1 VGGFDDGDNVK
12 RVILAL
18 VALIGTG
25 APLSAQSPAPQPTP
39 WGNFD
44 WSQVA
49 APRVTLPPS
58 VVPLQPT
65 IPGSVAPPAAPSP
78 ARTPVV
84 RSPAVP
90 PPAPRQATRQG
101 ATQSTPQSARTAA
114 ATAPRRARTVAAA
127 PAEDK
132 DPPQPA
138 PAAPVEPPLAILLDG
153 LGVYVEQDYVGVS
166 SLARPLQQQ
175 GYRTIVDNHFMRK
188 AQGQVPAIIIGHSMG
203 GQSALKLARQL
214 VQAGYPPPDVITIDA
229 APLPSPCAVPRCTN
243 IFSPGFPQ
251 VVGAQNISAWDHGA
265 YLVSHAMLAS
275 NPAIQRMV
283 LQYTANLIA
292 QRNGPRVAAQRS
304 SDE

>member
-1 VGGFDDGDNVK
+1 MK

-18 VALIGTG
+18 AALIGIG

-49 APRVTLPPS
+49 APRVTLPQS
-58 VVPLQPT
+58 IVPLQPT
-65 IPGSVAPPAAPSP
+65 IPGSVASPPAAPSP

-84 RSPAVP
+84 RAPAVQTP
-90 PPAPRQATRQG
+90 AVQAPAVQPPASRQAARQ
-101 ATQSTPQSARTAA
+101 ATPQSAPQAA
-114 ATAPRRARTVAAA
+114 ATSPHRARTVAAA
-127 PAEDK
+127 QAEDK
-132 DPPQPA
+132 DAPQPV

-153 LGVYVEQDYVGVS
+153 LGIYVQQNYVGVS
-166 SLARPLQQQ
+166 ALARPLQQQ

-188 AQGQVPAIIIGHSMG
+188 VQGQVPAIIIGHSMG
-203 GQSALKLARQL
+203 GQSALRLARQM

-229 APLPSPCAVPRCTN
+229 APLPSPCPVPRCTN
-243 IFSPGFPQ
+243 IFSPAFPH

-292 QRNGPRVAAQRS
+292 QRNGARVAAQRS
-304 SDE
+304 SND

>member
-1 VGGFDDGDNVK
+1 VK

-18 VALIGTG
+18 AALIGTG

-49 APRVTLPPS
+49 APRVTLPQS

-65 IPGSVAPPAAPSP
+65 IPGSVASPPAAPSP
-78 ARTPVV
+78 AARTPVV
-84 RSPAVP
+84 RAPAAQ
-90 PPAPRQATRQG
+90 PPASRQAARQSG
-101 ATQSTPQSARTAA
+101 TQPTPQAASTP
-114 ATAPRRARTVAAA
+114 PRRARTVAAA
-127 PAEDK
+127 PVEDK
-132 DPPQPA
+132 EPPQPS

-153 LGVYVEQDYVGVS
+153 LGVYVQQDYVGVS
-166 SLARPLQQQ
+166 ALARPLQQQ

-188 AQGQVPAIIIGHSMG
+188 VQGQVPAIIIGHSMG
-203 GQSALKLARQL
+203 GQSALRLARQI
-214 VQAGYPPPDVITIDA
+214 VQAGYPAPDVITIDA

-283 LQYTANLIA
+283 LQYTASLIA
-292 QRNGPRVAAQRS
+292 QRNGSRVAAQRP

>member
-1 VGGFDDGDNVK
+1 VK

-18 VALIGTG
+18 AALIGTG

-49 APRVTLPPS
+49 APRVTLPQS

-65 IPGSVAPPAAPSP
+65 IPGSVASPPAAPSP
-78 ARTPVV
+78 AARTPVV
-84 RSPAVP
+84 RAPAVQ
-90 PPAPRQATRQG
+90 PPASRQAARQSG
-101 ATQSTPQSARTAA
+101 TQPTPQAA
-114 ATAPRRARTVAAA
+114 STQPRRARTVAAA
-127 PAEDK
+127 PVEDRE
-132 DPPQPA
+132 PPQPS

-153 LGVYVEQDYVGVS
+153 LGVYVQQDYVGVS
-166 SLARPLQQQ
+166 ALARPLQQQ

-188 AQGQVPAIIIGHSMG
+188 VQGQVPAIIIGHSMG
-203 GQSALKLARQL
+203 GQSALRLARQI
-214 VQAGYPPPDVITIDA
+214 VQAGYPAPDVITIDA

-265 YLVSHAMLAS
+265 YLVNHAMLAS

-283 LQYTANLIA
+283 LQYTASLIA
-292 QRNGPRVAAQRS
+292 QRNGSRVAAQRS

>member
-1 VGGFDDGDNVK
+1 MK

-18 VALIGTG
+18 AALIGTG
-25 APLSAQSPAPQPTP
+25 APSSAQSPAPQPTP

-49 APRVTLPPS
+49 APRVTLPQS

-65 IPGSVAPPAAPSP
+65 IPGSVAAPPAAPSP

-84 RSPAVP
+84 RAPAVQAP
-90 PPAPRQATRQG
+90 PVQPPASRQAARPG
-101 ATQSTPQSARTAA
+101 ASQSTTQSARTAA
-114 ATAPRRARTVAAA
+114 PTTPRRARTVAAA
-127 PAEDK
+127 PVEDK
-132 DPPQPA
+132 DPPQPV

-153 LGVYVEQDYVGVS
+153 LGIYVQQDYVGVS
-166 SLARPLQQQ
+166 ALARPLQQQ
-175 GYRTIVDNHFMRK
+175 GYRTIVDNHFMRNV
-188 AQGQVPAIIIGHSMG
+188 QGQVPAIIIGHSMG
-203 GQSALKLARQL
+203 GQSALRLARQI
-214 VQAGYPPPDVITIDA
+214 VQAGYPAPDVITIDA

-283 LQYTANLIA
+283 LQYTASLIA
-292 QRNGPRVAAQRS
+292 QRNGARVAAQRS
-304 SDE
+304 SND